1 MLKRGWESS
10 DTWALCSHECCARC
24 LNIYEYHFQKT
35 GIWKHNHVRHHVLI
49 GQREAFVVPRKLC
62 DAQTLCLLWK
72 ATYRVGNSHKYQ
84 AKSPASYTNPR
95 PKYLDVV
102 QKLGSR
108 YHKNSQ
114 SLSKCSKVC
123 KGDQVLRNCATE
135 RGLSKKKTKVESENT
150 KLWYPF
156 KLGKPLFEKWS
167 VHSGNWALPNK

>member
-10 DTWALCSHECCARC
+10 DTWALCSHEYCARC
-24 LNIYEYHFQKT
+24 LNIYEYHFKKT

-102 QKLGSR
+102 QKLGRR

-114 SLSKCSKVC
+114 SLSNWKRSLQEENEGRKWKHQTMISLQVREAPFWKV
-123 KGDQVLRNCATE
+123 VRA
-135 RGLSKKKTKVESENT
+135 
-150 KLWYPF
+150 
-156 KLGKPLFEKWS
+156 
-167 VHSGNWALPNK
+167 